1 MSIFVPTNTGTQK
14 ETAQEI
20 EFRRQ
25 LDAIPSWSA
34 RAQKIE
40 DRLQETTRALAARDE
55 QLYALRGD
63 FDALTM
69 DFWNAFA
76 RSLGCENPSET
87 IARQQAWQRS
97 VGHIGTILFFIVATL
112 LLVVHLQTLGSTG
125 SAVSIGVLGAV
136 VISVVVIWPVVE
148 IARAQ
153 RVAEILRNEQE
164 PFWLT
169 ASPVALSNLGI
180 TPPPGAQWWWTGR
193 VAFVFVRSLAA
204 RFSVDALGH
213 SLIWEDSLAS
223 NVVSRNTGLT
233 GPAAAEI
240 LQNLLTADFRY
251 RRLVETFHTL
261 SSLDGEYFFLET
273 LKTEVEQKVSEELRA
288 AELRVE
294 ELRST
299 QARGRH
305 QQEAPQNAQEPHT
318 PRPTPV
324 ADTNASW
331 DTLVIL
337 PSLKETLQAYC
348 KILRNYKD
356 YQAQGVHLPKGLLLH
371 GPTGCGKTQI
381 AKTLSAKAGLR
392 FIALSTSDCKAMWLG
407 HSADRL
413 ATVFSEARAMQPTL
427 LFIDELDAVCPP
439 RGAYADAISQEFTA
453 QLLQEV
459 DGLLSDSQ
467 AVFLVAATNRLDWVD
482 SAILSRFAEKI
493 EIPLPDELGRQAL
506 LKVFL
511 GPIRFAGDREQIIRS
526 LAQESDSQSGRD
538 LRALVNRAV
547 LAAVKRTSSPKDL
560 TLIEKDFAPS

>member
-1 MSIFVPTNTGTQK
+1 MI
-14 ETAQEI
+14 
-20 EFRRQ
+20 
-25 LDAIPSWSA
+25 
-34 RAQKIE
+34 
-40 DRLQETTRALAARDE
+40 
-55 QLYALRGD
+55 
-63 FDALTM
+63 
-69 DFWNAFA
+69 
-76 RSLGCENPSET
+76 
-87 IARQQAWQRS
+87 
-97 VGHIGTILFFIVATL
+97 
-112 LLVVHLQTLGSTG
+112 
-125 SAVSIGVLGAV
+125 
-136 VISVVVIWPVVE
+136 VIWPMVE

-153 RVAEILRNEQE
+153 RAADILRKEQE

-169 ASPVALSNLGI
+169 AASVALSNSGI

-213 SLIWEDSLAS
+213 SLIWEDPLGS

-233 GPAAAEI
+233 GQGATEI
-240 LQNLLTADFRY
+240 LQELLTTNFRY
-251 RRLVETFHTL
+251 RRLVEAFHTL
-261 SSLDGEYFFLET
+261 SALDGEYLFLEA
-273 LKTEVEQKVSEELRA
+273 LKTEVEQKISEELRA

-305 QQEAPQNAQEPHT
+305 RQEDHQNAQEPRKSRQK
-318 PRPTPV
+318 PA
-324 ADTNASW
+324 ADIDASW
-331 DTLVIL
+331 ETLVIP

-348 KILRNYKD
+348 NILRNYKD

-371 GPTGCGKTQI
+371 GPPGCGKTQI
-381 AKTLSAKAGLR
+381 AKTLSAKAELQ

-413 ATVFSEARAMQPTL
+413 ATVFNEARAMQPTL

-467 AVFLVAATNRLDWVD
+467 AVFLVGATNRPDWVD
-482 SAILSRFAEKI
+482 AAILSRFAEKI
-493 EIPLPDELGRQAL
+493 EIPLPDELARQAL

-511 GPIRFAGDREQIIRS
+511 VPIRFAGDREQIIRA
-526 LAQESDSQSGRD
+526 LAQASDGQSGRD
-538 LRALVNRAV
+538 LRALVNQAV
-547 LAAVKRTSSPKDL
+547 LAAVKRTSSPKDF

>member
-1 MSIFVPTNTGTQK
+1 VSIFVPTSAGTQT
-14 ETAQEI
+14 ESAQQI

-25 LDAIPSWSA
+25 LDAIPSWA
-34 RAQKIE
+34 VRAQKIE
-40 DRLQETTRALAARDE
+40 DRLQETIRALAARNE
-55 QLYALRGD
+55 QLFALRGD
-63 FDALTM
+63 FDSLTM

-76 RSLGCENPSET
+76 RRLGCENPSET

-97 VGHIGTILFFIVATL
+97 VGRIGTILFFVVVTL
-112 LLVVHLQTLGSTG
+112 LLVVHLQTLRHTG

-136 VISVVVIWPVVE
+136 VICMVVIWPMVE

-153 RVAEILRNEQE
+153 RAADILSKEQE

-169 ASPVALSNLGI
+169 GGSVALSNLGI

-213 SLIWEDSLAS
+213 SLIWEDCLMSGF
-223 NVVSRNTGLT
+223 VGRNNGLT
-233 GPAAAEI
+233 GQGAAGI
-240 LQNLLTADFRY
+240 LQHLLTTNFRY
-251 RRLVETFHTL
+251 RRMVETFHTL
-261 SSLDGEYFFLET
+261 SSLDEEYFFLEA

-299 QARGRH
+299 QARGRR
-305 QQEAPQNAQEPHT
+305 QQEAPQNAQEPRIARQK
-318 PRPTPV
+318 PAV
-324 ADTNASW
+324 DINASW
-331 DTLVIL
+331 ETLVI
-337 PSLKETLQAYC
+337 PPNLKETLQAYC

-356 YQAQGVHLPKGLLLH
+356 YQAEGVHLPKGLLLH
-371 GPTGCGKTQI
+371 GPPGCGKTQI
-381 AKTLSAKAGLR
+381 AKTLSAKAGLH

-413 ATVFSEARAMQPTL
+413 ATVFSEARDMQPTL

-467 AVFLVAATNRLDWVD
+467 AVFLVGATNRLDWVD

-493 EIPLPDELGRQAL
+493 EIPLPDEVARQAL

-511 GPIRFAGDREQIIRS
+511 GPIRFAGDREQIIRA
-526 LAQESDSQSGRD
+526 LTQASDGQSGRD
-538 LRALVNRAV
+538 LRALVNGAV
-547 LAAVKRTSSPKDL
+547 LAAVKRTSSPKDF
-560 TLIEKDFAPS
+560 TLIEKDFSPS

>member
-1 MSIFVPTNTGTQK
+1 MSVFIPTNTETQ
-14 ETAQEI
+14 TDSPQQI

-55 QLYALRGD
+55 QLFALRGD

-76 RSLGCENPSET
+76 RRLGCENPSET
-87 IARQQAWQRS
+87 ITRHRAWQLS
-97 VGHIGTILFFIVATL
+97 VGHIGTILFFVVVTV
-112 LLVVHLQTLGSTG
+112 LLVVHLQTLGNTG

-136 VISVVVIWPVVE
+136 VISAAVIWPMVE

-153 RVAEILRNEQE
+153 RAADILRNEQE

-169 ASPVALSNLGI
+169 AGSVALSNLGI
-180 TPPPGAQWWWTGR
+180 APPPGAQWWWAGR
-193 VAFVFVRSLAA
+193 VTFVFVRSLAA

-213 SLIWEDSLAS
+213 SLIWEDSLES
-223 NVVSRNTGLT
+223 NVMSRENRLT
-233 GPAAAEI
+233 GQVAAEI
-240 LQNLLTADFRY
+240 LQNLLMANFRY
-251 RRLVETFHTL
+251 RRLVETFRIL
-261 SSLDGEYFFLET
+261 SSLDEEYFFLEA

-294 ELRST
+294 DLRST
-299 QARGRH
+299 QAQGRR
-305 QQEAPQNAQEPHT
+305 QQEAPQNAQESRT
-318 PRPTPV
+318 PRPTPA
-324 ADTNASW
+324 ADTKASW
-331 DTLVIL
+331 DTLVIQ

-348 KILRNYKD
+348 KILHDYKD
-356 YQAQGVHLPKGLLLH
+356 YQAQGVHLPKGLLLY
-371 GPTGCGKTQI
+371 GPPGCGKTQI
-381 AKTLSAKAGLR
+381 AKTLSAKAGLH
-392 FIALSTSDCKAMWLG
+392 FVALSTTDCKAMWLG

-413 ATVFSEARAMQPTL
+413 ATVFSGARAMQPTL

-493 EIPLPDELGRQAL
+493 EIPLPNEGARQAL

-511 GPIRFAGDREQIIRS
+511 GSMRFAGDREQMIRA
-526 LAQESDSQSGRD
+526 LAQGSDGQSGRD

-547 LAAVKRTSSPKDL
+547 LAAVKRTSSPKDFTL
-560 TLIEKDFAPS
+560 TEKDFAPS

>member
-1 MSIFVPTNTGTQK
+1 VSIFISTNTGTQ
-14 ETAQEI
+14 TDSPQRT

-55 QLYALRGD
+55 QLFALRGD

-69 DFWNAFA
+69 DFWKAFA
-76 RSLGCENPSET
+76 RRLGYENPSET

-97 VGHIGTILFFIVATL
+97 VGHSVTIPFFVFVTVS
-112 LLVVHLQTLGSTG
+112 LVVHLQAGGNSG
-125 SAVSIGVLGAV
+125 SAVFIGILGTVL
-136 VISVVVIWPVVE
+136 ISVIVGWPMVE
-148 IARAQ
+148 ITRAQ
-153 RVAEILRNEQE
+153 KAADILRKEQE
-164 PFWLT
+164 PFWMT
-169 ASPVALSNLGI
+169 GGTVALSNLGI

-193 VAFVFVRSLAA
+193 VAFVFVRSLAV
-204 RFSVDALGH
+204 RFSVDALAH
-213 SLIWEDSLAS
+213 SLIWEDCLLSGF
-223 NVVSRNTGLT
+223 VSGDNRLT
-233 GPAAAEI
+233 GQVAAEI
-240 LQNLLTADFRY
+240 LQNLLTTNFRY

-261 SSLDGEYFFLET
+261 SSLDGEYSFLEA
-273 LKTEVEQKVSEELRA
+273 LKTEVAQKVSEELRA

-299 QARGRH
+299 QARGRR
-305 QQEAPQNAQEPHT
+305 QQEAPQNAQEPRI
-318 PRPTPV
+318 PRPTPA
-324 ADTNASW
+324 ADAKASW
-331 DTLVIL
+331 DTLVIQ
-337 PSLKETLQAYC
+337 PSLKETLRAYC

-371 GPTGCGKTQI
+371 GPPGCGKTQI
-381 AKTLSAKAGLR
+381 AKTLSAKAGLH

-413 ATVFSEARAMQPTL
+413 ATVFGEARAMQPTL

-482 SAILSRFAEKI
+482 AAILSRFAEKI
-493 EIPLPDELGRQAL
+493 EIPLPDELARQAL

-511 GPIRFAGDREQIIRS
+511 GPMRFAGDREQIIRA
-526 LAQESDSQSGRD
+526 LAQASEGQSGRD

-547 LAAVKRTSSPKDL
+547 LAAVKRTSSPKEL

>member
-1 MSIFVPTNTGTQK
+1 
-14 ETAQEI
+14 
-20 EFRRQ
+20 
-25 LDAIPSWSA
+25 
-34 RAQKIE
+34 
-40 DRLQETTRALAARDE
+40 
-55 QLYALRGD
+55 
-63 FDALTM
+63 
-69 DFWNAFA
+69 
-76 RSLGCENPSET
+76 
-87 IARQQAWQRS
+87 
-97 VGHIGTILFFIVATL
+97 
-112 LLVVHLQTLGSTG
+112 
-125 SAVSIGVLGAV
+125 
-136 VISVVVIWPVVE
+136 
-148 IARAQ
+148 
-153 RVAEILRNEQE
+153 
-164 PFWLT
+164 
-169 ASPVALSNLGI
+169 
-180 TPPPGAQWWWTGR
+180 
-193 VAFVFVRSLAA
+193 
-204 RFSVDALGH
+204 
-213 SLIWEDSLAS
+213 
-223 NVVSRNTGLT
+223 
-233 GPAAAEI
+233 
-240 LQNLLTADFRY
+240 
-251 RRLVETFHTL
+251 LVETFHTL
-261 SSLDGEYFFLET
+261 SSLDGEYLFLEA

-305 QQEAPQNAQEPHT
+305 RQEASQNTHESRIPRQT
-318 PRPTPV
+318 PA

-331 DTLVIL
+331 DTLVIP
-337 PSLKETLQAYC
+337 PSLRETLQAYC

-371 GPTGCGKTQI
+371 GPPGCGKTQI
-381 AKTLSAKAGLR
+381 AKTLSAKAGLH

-413 ATVFSEARAMQPTL
+413 ATVFGEARAMQPTL

-482 SAILSRFAEKI
+482 AAILSRFAEKI

-526 LAQESDSQSGRD
+526 LAQASDTQSGRD